1 MEEKILKLIEDYKDH
16 LRQQGNKEEVYKWQ
30 AIIHFQNHWDFKSSN
45 FYSMFK
51 DALSRRENLMF
62 QNSYGFLDKLGKTF
76 PDKLKRLFAII
87 LNNNSSFNAIYD
99 RSRQFADQCLE
110 DLKQALNRDNLSHQL
125 DERTISFLRVLNN
138 PEEDYLY
145 KANVYEALCDYLDI
159 QKVTVAGQ
167 KYNHFVEL
175 ADSILPFIE
184 NDEALLKLCNDYIP
198 EDFHFNSA
206 KLILQDMVYNM
217 LVSLPS
223 SKDHA
228 KFLSRLFNDI
238 KEELENEAHPLINHQ
253 WIDNESETYRQ
264 VSIIPDTSKVPVFK
278 IHYELYKY
286 ASSNKICFEVHPE
299 GDRDFKRLIKTFINE
314 FPNSDNDLK
323 LSKWHTG
330 IGDRN
335 IDKGEHFK
343 LIPKQKTD
351 YSLKVDHY
359 DTIKRSLLNQFKS
372 LYDSFNMPFLK
383 FIDMTDNIEM
393 DVKAEFINWLINK
406 PKSNY
411 FFNDKD
417 TLNRYLDNYNT
428 YFDIDIFK
436 VSKSNYKDVINIID
450 KEAYQDTN
458 SAFFL
463 FSDRESTHRPRA
475 ILGRTN
481 YFQFLEEKFNKK
493 SNAIDDDKEYKAPL
507 NQILYGPPGTGKTYH
522 TVLEAAKIV
531 TNNKDITY
539 EDALQVF
546 NNQLG
551 KQIAFITFHQ
561 NYSYEDF
568 IQGLRPDTETNGDL
582 SFYKKDGVFKVIAD
596 KALNNIKAAKHPEAA
611 KLDFETVFNRLI
623 QPLKDE
629 DQNELEIPMKRASFF
644 ITEVGEK
651 SIEFRKNQ
659 GDSKHTL
666 SISTLKKM
674 YDKEENNIILGGLQ
688 PYYNPILQLLLEQ
701 GKRQVEQVP
710 LKNYVIIIDE
720 INRANISR
728 VFGELITLIEKDKRS
743 HGNIPLSVTL
753 PSGDVFTVPSNLY
766 IIGTMNTADK
776 SIALLD
782 IALRRRF
789 EFVPMYPK
797 YQIEGKTIHKSEF
810 LRQLNDLIVKSGKGQ
825 DFTIGHAYFMC
836 DDHDTFDFETTLNN
850 KVIPL
855 LLEYFMND
863 VEEVTKLLNQAGVTV
878 GDWPLRVLPND

>member
-1 MEEKILKLIEDYKDH
+1 MEEKILKLIEDYKDY
-16 LRQQGNKEEVYKWQ
+16 LRQHGNKEEVYKWQ

-76 PDKLKRLFAII
+76 PDKLKSLFAII
-87 LNNNSSFNAIYD
+87 LKNNSSFNAIYD

-217 LVSLPS
+217 LVPVD
-223 SKDHA
+223 KID
-228 KFLSRLFNDI
+228 D
-238 KEELENEAHPLINHQ
+238 KEN
-253 WIDNESETYRQ
+253 
-264 VSIIPDTSKVPVFK
+264 
-278 IHYELYKY
+278 
-286 ASSNKICFEVHPE
+286 
-299 GDRDFKRLIKTFINE
+299 
-314 FPNSDNDLK
+314 
-323 LSKWHTG
+323 
-330 IGDRN
+330 
-335 IDKGEHFK
+335 
-343 LIPKQKTD
+343 
-351 YSLKVDHY
+351 
-359 DTIKRSLLNQFKS
+359 
-372 LYDSFNMPFLK
+372 
-383 FIDMTDNIEM
+383 
-393 DVKAEFINWLINK
+393 DVKAEFINWLVNK

-436 VSKSNYKDVINIID
+436 VSKSNYKVVINTID

-629 DQNELEIPMKRASFF
+629 DQDELEIPMKRASFF

-674 YDKEENNIILGGLQ
+674 YDKEENDIILGGLQ

-743 HGNIPLSVTL
+743 HGNMPLSVTL

-797 YQIEGKTIHKSEF
+797 YQIEGKTIHKLEF

>member
-1 MEEKILKLIEDYKDH
+1 MEEKILKLIEDYKDY
-16 LRQQGNKEEVYKWQ
+16 LRQHGNKEEVYKWQ

-76 PDKLKRLFAII
+76 PDKLKSLFAII
-87 LNNNSSFNAIYD
+87 LKNNSSFNAIYD

-217 LVSLPS
+217 LVPVD
-223 SKDHA
+223 KID
-228 KFLSRLFNDI
+228 D
-238 KEELENEAHPLINHQ
+238 KEN
-253 WIDNESETYRQ
+253 
-264 VSIIPDTSKVPVFK
+264 
-278 IHYELYKY
+278 
-286 ASSNKICFEVHPE
+286 
-299 GDRDFKRLIKTFINE
+299 
-314 FPNSDNDLK
+314 
-323 LSKWHTG
+323 
-330 IGDRN
+330 
-335 IDKGEHFK
+335 
-343 LIPKQKTD
+343 
-351 YSLKVDHY
+351 
-359 DTIKRSLLNQFKS
+359 
-372 LYDSFNMPFLK
+372 
-383 FIDMTDNIEM
+383 
-393 DVKAEFINWLINK
+393 DVKAEFINWLVNK

-436 VSKSNYKDVINIID
+436 VSKSNYKVVINTID

-629 DQNELEIPMKRASFF
+629 DQDELEIPMKRASFF

-674 YDKEENNIILGGLQ
+674 YDKEENDIILGGLQ

-743 HGNIPLSVTL
+743 HGNMPLSVTL